1 VASVALVRSA
11 TAVSNSGV
19 TSLSVNLPASAAV
32 GDYLVV
38 TVDNANN
45 NSTGFL
51 NANLST
57 ATVADNATSGTNTYT
72 RQTSLFDNVVDTNG
86 NFDSCGAVVFVAPV
100 VRTNAGTFTVTVT
113 TSVPIGDTFNDLRIT
128 VSEWSGVAGV
138 EGFSTLNSAA
148 LSIYDYTPYAP
159 LTATV
164 PGDMLITFQTIAGDA
179 VTNRAGLGT
188 SNVLAW
194 TGSTSVEYLAIANAR
209 QVIGMV
215 FLLAA
220 AEGNSF
226 SAANIA
232 LLLKSTNATVASV
245 PGHNVEFNVCEF
257 PISAYDVW
265 DGFPRI
271 PSRTYD
277 GLMFNRRAAAAAT
290 VPFTLRAKDF
300 PNPTTR
306 PVAAQQEVG
315 FNNTIRQVAPAANP
329 VPLLLRAK
337 DFPNPT
343 TRPVA
348 AQQEVGFNNTIR
360 HALPPPVRPVDAQNP
375 SVRVYP
381 QPDVVQNTTIRQVPP
396 PPVRPVDAQN
406 PSVRVYPQ
414 PDVVQNTTIRQA
426 LPPPVHP
433 VHPVDAQNPSVRVY
447 PQPDVVQ
454 NTTIRQVPPPPVRPV
469 DAPNP
474 SVRVYPQPDVVQNT
488 TIHQVPPPPVRPVDA
503 QNPSVRVY
511 PQPDV
516 VQNTTIRQVPPPPV
530 RPVDAQNPSVRV
542 YPQPDVVQNTTIR
555 QVPPP
560 PVRPLDAQNPSVRVY
575 PQLDI
580 VQNTLIG
587 LVAPPNAP
595 FKGADLPNPVTRAF
609 AQQDVGV
616 NYTISI
622 LGIPAPF
629 KQADWPN
636 PQFRAPRGIS
646 FDPAYLNPPPPVPIT
661 ILVTGVTG
669 FGTIGQVT
677 VQITPSWVPINDSQT
692 ANWGVISGPQTPNWI
707 PVVDTQTPGWAV
719 ISDPQTPNW
728 AVDGPAPTIT
738 WTTITDAQTPNWG
751 VVLSPQTSNWV
762 QVDESQPSNWTLIND
777 AQNPDWE

>member
-1 VASVALVRSA
+1 MASVALVRSA

-19 TSLSVNLPASAAV
+19 TTLSVNLPASAAV

-38 TVDNANN
+38 TVNNANN
-45 NSTGFL
+45 NTTGFL

-128 VSEWSGVAGV
+128 VSEWSGVSSV
-138 EGFSTLNSAA
+138 EGFTTLNSTQ

-164 PGDMLITFQTIAGDA
+164 PGDMLITFQTIAGDG

-194 TGSTSVEYLAIANAR
+194 TGITSVEYLAIANAR
-209 QVIGMV
+209 QVIGTV
-215 FLLAA
+215 YLLVAA
-220 AEGNSF
+220 AGNSF

-245 PGHNVEFNVCEF
+245 PGHNVEFNVSEF

-337 DFPNPT
+337 DFPNP
-343 TRPVA
+343 
-348 AQQEVGFNNTIR
+348 
-360 HALPPPVRPVDAQNP
+360 
-375 SVRVYP
+375 SVK
-381 QPDVVQNTTIRQVPP
+381 
-396 PPVRPVDAQN
+396 
-406 PSVRVYPQ
+406 
-414 PDVVQNTTIRQA
+414 
-426 LPPPVHP
+426 
-433 VHPVDAQNPSVRVY
+433 
-447 PQPDVVQ
+447 
-454 NTTIRQVPPPPVRPV
+454 
-469 DAPNP
+469 
-474 SVRVYPQPDVVQNT
+474 
-488 TIHQVPPPPVRPVDA
+488 
-503 QNPSVRVY
+503 VY

-555 QVPPP
+555 QVPLP
-560 PVRPLDAQNPSVRVY
+560 PVRPVDAQNPSVRVY

-728 AVDGPAPTIT
+728 AVDAPAPTIT

>member
-1 VASVALVRSA
+1 
-11 TAVSNSGV
+11 
-19 TSLSVNLPASAAV
+19 
-32 GDYLVV
+32 
-38 TVDNANN
+38 
-45 NSTGFL
+45 
-51 NANLST
+51 
-57 ATVADNATSGTNTYT
+57 
-72 RQTSLFDNVVDTNG
+72 
-86 NFDSCGAVVFVAPV
+86 
-100 VRTNAGTFTVTVT
+100 
-113 TSVPIGDTFNDLRIT
+113 
-128 VSEWSGVAGV
+128 
-138 EGFSTLNSAA
+138 
-148 LSIYDYTPYAP
+148 
-159 LTATV
+159 
-164 PGDMLITFQTIAGDA
+164 MLITFQTTAGDG

-209 QVIGMV
+209 QVIGTV
-215 FLLAA
+215 YLLAS

-245 PGHNVEFNVCEF
+245 PGHNVEFNVREF

-315 FNNTIRQVAPAANP
+315 FNNTIRQVASAANP

-337 DFPNPT
+337 DFPNP
-343 TRPVA
+343 
-348 AQQEVGFNNTIR
+348 
-360 HALPPPVRPVDAQNP
+360 

-381 QPDVVQNTTIRQVPP
+381 QPDIVQNTTIRQVPP

-406 PSVRVYPQ
+406 PSVKVYPQ
-414 PDVVQNTTIRQA
+414 PDVVQNTIIRQA

-433 VHPVDAQNPSVRVY
+433 V
-447 PQPDVVQ
+447 
-454 NTTIRQVPPPPVRPV
+454 
-469 DAPNP
+469 DAP
-474 SVRVYPQPDVVQNT
+474 
-488 TIHQVPPPPVRPVDA
+488 
-503 QNPSVRVY
+503 NPSVRVY

-555 QVPPP
+555 QVPLP
-560 PVRPLDAQNPSVRVY
+560 PVRPIDAQNPSVRVY

-609 AQQDVGV
+609 AQQAVGV